1 MSRVN
6 GRLLVAALV
15 VSFFTGSVLAGQG
28 GNGDSD
34 RPTVSVRPLLGPLYL
49 LQGRGGNVV
58 ASVGRDGVLLVDDD
72 YAELSGAYQQALDA
86 VVGAD
91 TTPRFVL
98 NTHWH
103 SDHSGGN
110 AHWGGRGAV
119 IVAHHNVRERMG
131 TRQEVGALDMVV
143 EPSPREALPV
153 VTYGTAM
160 ALHVNG
166 TDIEV
171 QHYPGGHTDGDSVV
185 FFVQQNTL
193 HTGDLFF
200 KDRFPFV
207 DVSTGGNA
215 VTYMNNVALLL
226 DRIDGDTL
234 VIPGHGPAS
243 RKVDLERFHL
253 MLERT
258 IGMVRGALDQGQ
270 SVEQVIDQGLG
281 PEWESWG
288 RGFINEANWIRI
300 VAASLEAAPGRK

>member
-1 MSRVN
+1 MSPASP
-6 GRLLVAALV
+6 LLFIAAIALA
-15 VSFFTGSVLAGQG
+15 VLAGPAAAAQG
-28 GNGDSD
+28 GNGDP
-34 RPTVSVRPLLGPLYL
+34 PTVSVRPLLGPLYL

-86 VVGAD
+86 LAGSG
-91 TTPRFVL
+91 TTARFVL

-110 AHWGGRGAV
+110 PYWGGKGAV
-119 IVAHHNVRERMG
+119 IVAHHNVRQRMG
-131 TRQEVGALDMVV
+131 ARQEVGALDMVV
-143 EPSPREALPV
+143 GPSPREALPV
-153 VTYGTAM
+153 VTYGSAM

-166 TDIEV
+166 TDIEL

-185 FFVQQNTL
+185 FFVQQNAV

-215 VTYMNNVALLL
+215 VTYMHNVAQLLE
-226 DRIDGDTL
+226 RIDDDTL

-243 RKVDLERFHL
+243 KKVDLERFHL

-258 IGMVRGALDQGQ
+258 IGIVRGELDRGR
-270 SVEQVIDQGLG
+270 SVEQVIEQGLG
-281 PEWESWG
+281 REWQSWG
-288 RGFINEANWIRI
+288 RGFIDEANWIRI
-300 VAASLEAAPGRK
+300 VAASLKAAPGGK

>member
-1 MSRVN
+1 MFPAN
-6 GRLLVAALV
+6 PLLFLAAIAVA
-15 VSFFTGSVLAGQG
+15 VLAGPVAAGQG
-28 GNGDSD
+28 GNDE
-34 RPTVSVRPLLGPLYL
+34 RPTVTVRPLLGPLYL

-58 ASVGRDGVLLVDDD
+58 ASVGGDGVLLVDDD
-72 YAELSGAYQQALDA
+72 YAEYSGAYQQALDA
-86 VVGAD
+86 LAGSG
-91 TTPRFVL
+91 TTARFVL

-110 AHWGGRGAV
+110 PYWGGRGAV
-119 IVAHHNVRERMG
+119 IVAHHNVRQRMG
-131 TRQEVGALDMVV
+131 ERQEVRALDMVV

-153 VTYGTAM
+153 VTYGNAM

-166 TDIEV
+166 TDIEL

-185 FFVQQNTL
+185 FFVQQNAV

-215 VTYMNNVALLL
+215 VTYMHNVRLLL
-226 DRIDGDTL
+226 DRIDDDTL

-243 RKVDLERFHL
+243 KKVDLKRFHL

-258 IGMVRGALDQGQ
+258 IGIVRGALDQGR
-270 SVEQVIDQGLG
+270 SVEQVIEQGLG
-281 PEWESWG
+281 REWQSWG
-288 RGFINEANWIRI
+288 RGFIDEANWIRI
-300 VAASLEAAPGRK
+300 VAASLKAAPGGE